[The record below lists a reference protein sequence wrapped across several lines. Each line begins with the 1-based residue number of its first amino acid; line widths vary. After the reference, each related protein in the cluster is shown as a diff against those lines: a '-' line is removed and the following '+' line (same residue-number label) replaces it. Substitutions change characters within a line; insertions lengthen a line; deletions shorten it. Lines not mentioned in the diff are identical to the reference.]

1 MLKKTVYI
9 HVVHTFP
16 SRTPGPEALEL
27 PPAQH
32 LPPIPPPQ
40 AIQNIECIDTLQRQI
55 IRVWGGTGLL
65 GKLVKTLGC
74 NVPGTRITK
83 NTRMFNTCCFGF
95 VTGYKSQCVWGTL
108 NYLWTYSDAHGQ
120 GKFVLFLIE
129 MLANCWKPCHQ
140 TQTSNTIIFC
150 PPPR

>member
-1 MLKKTVYI
+1 MQMLKKTVYI
-9 HVVHTFP
+9 HVAHTFP

-40 AIQNIECIDTLQRQI
+40 AIQNIECIDTLQRQNI
-55 IRVWGGTGLL
+55 GVWGGTGLL

-83 NTRMFNTCCFGF
+83 NTSMFNTCCFGF
-95 VTGYKSQCVWGTL
+95 VTGYKSQCV
-108 NYLWTYSDAHGQ
+108 
-120 GKFVLFLIE
+120 
-129 MLANCWKPCHQ
+129 
-140 TQTSNTIIFC
+140 
-150 PPPR
+150 